1 MLFSIQSLL
10 GKIENGLKIVR
21 LRTNMPS
28 LLLPIDGC
36 STTLYLRVNCWISVP
51 ANNLKL
57 ILPLQRNML
66 LQPMM
71 IRFSCYWERF
81 ARCPNSKPNFRS
93 IYWTSSNDFLKISD
107 AFLTSSNNFSLASK
121 PSLILNGSSSR
132 LQGFLPHI
140 HQQSH
145 QSIRVYLSLVMF
157 TVDFHGFLF
166 QPDF

>member
-1 MLFSIQSLL
+1 
-10 GKIENGLKIVR
+10 
-21 LRTNMPS
+21 MPS

-71 IRFSCYWERF
+71 IRFNCYWERF

-107 AFLTSSNNFSLASK
+107 AFLTSSNNFSLARRDPPGVLVVHKES
-121 PSLILNGSSSR
+121 PGLGSRRCPDLIVDDDGDATL
-132 LQGFLPHI
+132 LI
-140 HQQSH
+140 HEGVKAVVVCGYGDVGKGCAAALKQAGA
-145 QSIRVYLSLVMF
+145 RVIV
-157 TVDFHGFLF
+157 T
-166 QPDF
+166 